1 MGCYWP
7 DVTNVYFAGPIAIQ
21 ATTVSVVSVLVKTT
35 SQPSLVLFSV
45 PTPRTFWPGTPETGV
60 NETIACSLNGFGKVK
75 CFVVG
80 ILALGVIFILPACI
94 IKPPK
99 AEFCTR
105 LLSGTMIPERRR
117 FMDARMEILENVL
130 QAVAGIIPE
139 TALAGLESALCAELE
154 KYEVQERTTEMVI
167 RDGTAEGLLRK
178 FLATKRIEG
187 KAESTIEYY
196 RQQLTMFLHNVGKL
210 LPEITTFDLR
220 FYLSA
225 YKEKRKVRNRT
236 LDNIRK
242 CLSTFFTWLADE
254 EFIQRNPC
262 RGLKSIK
269 YRKVMKKAFS
279 QEELEK
285 LKSACENYRDLALV
299 GFLYSTGCR
308 VSEAIS
314 INRNSLDL
322 EKRELNVVGKGDK
335 ERTVYLTEVAVMYL
349 RLYLSGRQDESPALF
364 IGRSGGR
371 LTKNGVETAL
381 KRIGL
386 RAGVEN
392 VHPHRFRRTLA
403 TNMIARGASLQDV
416 QAILGHEDIRTTQVY
431 VYTNQRNV
439 KNSHE
444 KYAA

>member
-1 MGCYWP
+1 MSNP
-7 DVTNVYFAGPIAIQ
+7 FVVVPI
-21 ATTVSVVSVLVKTT
+21 T
-35 SQPSLVLFSV
+35 
-45 PTPRTFWPGTPETGV
+45 PTPSNTLPATDDLGVMKTSGLLLKGVLNVTCFDVCSFGTGV
-60 NETIACSLNGFGKVK
+60 I
-75 CFVVG
+75 VVCPVSS
-80 ILALGVIFILPACI
+80 VI
-94 IKPPK
+94 PPK

-225 YKEKRKVRNRT
+225 YKERRKVRNRT

-242 CLSTFFTWLADE
+242 CLSTFFTWLTDE

-403 TNMIARGASLQDV
+403 TNMIDRGASLQDV

>member
-1 MGCYWP
+1 
-7 DVTNVYFAGPIAIQ
+7 
-21 ATTVSVVSVLVKTT
+21 
-35 SQPSLVLFSV
+35 
-45 PTPRTFWPGTPETGV
+45 
-60 NETIACSLNGFGKVK
+60 
-75 CFVVG
+75 
-80 ILALGVIFILPACI
+80 
-94 IKPPK
+94 
-99 AEFCTR
+99 
-105 LLSGTMIPERRR
+105 
-117 FMDARMEILENVL
+117 MDARMEILENVL

-154 KYEVQERTTEMVI
+154 KYEVQKRTTEMVI

-225 YKEKRKVRNRT
+225 YKERRKVRNRT

-403 TNMIARGASLQDV
+403 TNMIDRGASLQDV

>member
-1 MGCYWP
+1 MSNP
-7 DVTNVYFAGPIAIQ
+7 FVVVPI
-21 ATTVSVVSVLVKTT
+21 T
-35 SQPSLVLFSV
+35 
-45 PTPRTFWPGTPETGV
+45 PTPSNTLPATDDLGVMKTSGLLLKGVLNVTCFDVCSFGTGV
-60 NETIACSLNGFGKVK
+60 I
-75 CFVVG
+75 VVCPVSS
-80 ILALGVIFILPACI
+80 VI
-94 IKPPK
+94 PPK

-225 YKEKRKVRNRT
+225 YKERRKVRNRT

-403 TNMIARGASLQDV
+403 TNMIDRGASLQDV